1 MENKEIKN
9 IKGEILDKVKDSER
23 EAVKGLLNKLEGL
36 TIENYIK
43 SKFKG
48 RAKSY
53 HIDKDSTKTLEEYI
67 NKSLSRKEATE
78 SLKISEVTFFRM
90 LREYKEAQKG
100 EYKQCGTCKE
110 LKPIS
115 EYQRNG
121 KTPEGKQKYGKDC
134 RECRGKQ
141 CKENQEKTK

>member
-9 IKGEILDKVKDSER
+9 IKGEILEKVKEGEG

-53 HIDKDSTKTLEEYI
+53 QIDKESTEILEKYI
-67 NKSLSRKEATE
+67 NKEASRKEATE

-90 LREYKEAQKG
+90 LREYKESKKG
-100 EYKQCGTCKE
+100 EFKQCGTCKE

-115 EYQRNG
+115 EYQKNG
-121 KTPEGKQKYGKDC
+121 HTKEGVQKYGKEC
-134 RECRGKQ
+134 RECRAKNGKG
-141 CKENQEKTK
+141 

>member
-9 IKGEILDKVKDSER
+9 IKGEILEKVREGEG

-53 HIDKDSTKTLEEYI
+53 KMDKESTEILEKYI
-67 NKSLSRKEATE
+67 NKEVSRKEPIE
-78 SLKISEVTFFRM
+78 NLKTSEVTFFRM
-90 LREYKEAQKG
+90 LREYKESKKG
-100 EYKQCGTCKE
+100 EFKQCGTCKE

-115 EYQRNG
+115 EYQKNG
-121 KTPEGKQKYGKDC
+121 HTKEGVQKHGKEC
-134 RECRGKQ
+134 RECRAKNGKG
-141 CKENQEKTK
+141 

>member
-9 IKGEILDKVKDSER
+9 IKGEILEKVREGEG

-53 HIDKDSTKTLEEYI
+53 KMDKESKEILEKYI
-67 NKSLSRKEATE
+67 NKEASRKEATE
-78 SLKISEVTFFRM
+78 NLKISEVTFYRM
-90 LREYKEAQKG
+90 LREYRESKNEECRAK
-100 EYKQCGTCKE
+100 
-110 LKPIS
+110 
-115 EYQRNG
+115 NG
-121 KTPEGKQKYGKDC
+121 KG
-134 RECRGKQ
+134 
-141 CKENQEKTK
+141 